1 MCDLPTNKGQRCSGQ
16 VNLGLKYRL
25 SGAILIDCSA
35 TICTGRIMDLE
46 FIVTEVDEGEK
57 QELRLWLRMLATTR
71 LVSQEIRRRLRNEFG
86 VTLPQFDILAQLYR
100 EPDGLRLGELS
111 RRTMVTNGNITGLI
125 ERLEADGLVRR
136 ETPGADRRVTVARL
150 TDSGQTVFAEMAR
163 VHESWLRDLMAEV
176 DRDTIASLLRDMKR
190 VKKSVGNHLMDDN
203 EE

>member
-1 MCDLPTNKGQRCSGQ
+1 
-16 VNLGLKYRL
+16 
-25 SGAILIDCSA
+25 
-35 TICTGRIMDLE
+35 MDLE

-57 QELRLWLRMLATTR
+57 LELRLWLRMLATTR
-71 LVSQEIRRRLRNEFG
+71 LLSQEIRRRLRNEFG

-100 EPDGLRLGELS
+100 EPGGLRLGELS

-150 TDSGQTVFAEMAR
+150 TDTGQVAFAKMAQ

-176 DRDTIASLLRDMKR
+176 DRDTIASLLRDIER
-190 VKKSVGNHLMDDN
+190 VKKSVGNHLVDDGN
-203 EE
+203 E

>member
-1 MCDLPTNKGQRCSGQ
+1 
-16 VNLGLKYRL
+16 
-25 SGAILIDCSA
+25 
-35 TICTGRIMDLE
+35 MDLE

-71 LVSQEIRRRLRNEFG
+71 LVSQEIRRRLRKEFG

-150 TDSGQTVFAEMAR
+150 TDFGQTVFAKMAQI
-163 VHESWLRDLMAEV
+163 HEKWLRDLMADV
-176 DRDTIASLLRDMKR
+176 DRDTIASLLRDIKR
-190 VKKSVGNHLMDDN
+190 VKKSVGNHLLEGND
-203 EE
+203 E

>member
-1 MCDLPTNKGQRCSGQ
+1 MHRAA
-16 VNLGLKYRL
+16 V
-25 SGAILIDCSA
+25 
-35 TICTGRIMDLE
+35 MDLE

-57 QELRLWLRMLATTR
+57 LELRLWLRMLATTR
-71 LVSQEIRRRLRNEFG
+71 LLSQEIRRRLRNEFG

-100 EPDGLRLGELS
+100 EPGGLRLGELS

-150 TDSGQTVFAEMAR
+150 TDTGQVAFAKMAQ

-176 DRDTIASLLRDMKR
+176 DRDTIASLLRDIER
-190 VKKSVGNHLMDDN
+190 VKKSVGNHLVDDGN
-203 EE
+203 E